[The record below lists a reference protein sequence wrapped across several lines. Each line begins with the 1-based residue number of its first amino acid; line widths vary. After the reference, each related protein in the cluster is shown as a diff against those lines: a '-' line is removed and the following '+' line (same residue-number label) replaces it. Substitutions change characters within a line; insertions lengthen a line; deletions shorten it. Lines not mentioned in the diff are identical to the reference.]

1 MADEIY
7 LARLDEIV
15 TDLGTSKSEFED
27 ASQIARDIARSVGN
41 PKGKGDLKNRVEDF
55 EDDWNDTRDDLLER
69 LSTVHQ
75 KLNEIRCTFQEWDLE
90 TKKAFLNSRSSDIP
104 KAAK

>member
-15 TDLGTSKSEFED
+15 ADLGTSKTEFED
-27 ASQIARDIARSVGN
+27 ASDVAKGIARSVGN
-41 PKGKGDLKNRVEDF
+41 PKGKGELKNRVEDF
-55 EDDWNDTRDDLLER
+55 EDDWNDTRDDLLEK
-69 LSTVHQ
+69 LDGVHQ
-75 KLNEIRCTFQEWDLE
+75 HLKKIRDAFNDWDLE
-90 TKKAFLNSRSSDIP
+90 TQKAFLNSRSSDVP

>member
-15 TDLGTSKSEFED
+15 ADLDGSRKEFEN
-27 ASQIARDIARSVGN
+27 ASEVSRGIARSVGN
-41 PKGKGDLKNRVEDF
+41 PKGKGALKDRVEDF
-55 EDDWNDTRDDLLER
+55 ENDWNDTRDDLVEKLKG
-69 LSTVHQ
+69 VHQ
-75 KLNEIRCTFQEWDLE
+75 HLKDIRDAFKEWDLE
-90 TKKAFLNSRSSDIP
+90 TQKAFLNSRSGDVP